1 MYGATL
7 TTAIA
12 KMVSVLEALADHQ
25 RISRISRATG
35 LPASTVHRIV
45 QELVGLGWAREGTE
59 HGYLLGP
66 ALLRLAGRAGDYAE
80 LARPV
85 RPALRLLADRTGYTV
100 HFGLRQGDEVI
111 YVDRLDGRGAHGI
124 ASRVGGAIP
133 LHSTAIGKA
142 VLAALPEHEVRLIAG
157 RTPRVTSLPV
167 LLAQLSTV
175 RARGWALDDEES
187 VPRVR
192 CVAAA
197 VVDPRGC
204 PVGGVSVSGLSGDL
218 ERPAASRLG
227 PLVMRTAREVSATLA
242 TR

>member
-1 MYGATL
+1 VTS
-7 TTAIA
+7 AIT

-59 HGYLLGP
+59 HDYLLGP

-133 LHSTAIGKA
+133 LYCTAIGKA

-157 RTPRVTSLPV
+157 RTPRVTSLPT
-167 LLAQLSTV
+167 LMAQLASV
-175 RARGWALDDEES
+175 RARGWAIDDEEN
-187 VPRVR
+187 VARVR

-197 VVDPRGC
+197 VRDPRGC
-204 PVGGVSVSGLSGDL
+204 PIGGVSVSGLAGEL
-218 ERPAASRLG
+218 ERPAASRIG

-242 TR
+242 IR